1 MMTLTT
7 RIALSLATF
16 GFIGLL
22 GASTAQA
29 GPNGGDRRHADK
41 ADRTGKAD
49 KAERM
54 CAKLA
59 CTAAQLAQ
67 IKTIKDA
74 KVPQMKAARD
84 NLRKLH
90 AQIKV
95 ELRKPSPDVKAIER
109 LDAEMAAQKAA
120 LHKQRRASQLQ
131 VLAILKPEQRAKL
144 LDRLERGHGKRDGK
158 GPGKRGGR
166 RDGQFDGPRRAG

>member
-16 GFIGLL
+16 GFASML
-22 GASTAQA
+22 GMSQAQA
-29 GPNGGDRRHADK
+29 AQPAGDRH
-41 ADRTGKAD
+41 AD

-59 CTAAQLAQ
+59 CSDAQKAQ
-67 IKTIKDA
+67 IKAIRDA
-74 KVPQMKAARD
+74 RAPQMKAARD

-90 AQIKV
+90 DQVKA
-95 ELRKPSPDVKAIER
+95 ELRKPSPDAKAIER

-131 VLAILKPEQRAKL
+131 VLALLKPDQKARL
-144 LDRLERGHGKRDGK
+144 LDQMDKKGQGHGRGK
-158 GPGKRGGR
+158 GHGRGGR
-166 RDGQFDGPRRAG
+166 RGLGR

>member
-22 GASTAQA
+22 GASQAQA
-29 GPNGGDRRHADK
+29 GQHNGERRHGK
-41 ADRTGKAD
+41 MEKAD
-49 KAERM
+49 KSGRL

-59 CTAAQLAQ
+59 CSDAQKTK
-67 IKTIKDA
+67 IKAIKDA
-74 KVPQMKAARD
+74 KAPQMKAARD

-90 AQIKV
+90 AQLKV
-95 ELRKPSPDVKAIER
+95 ELHKPSPDVKVIER

-120 LHKQRRASQLQ
+120 VHKQRRASQLQ
-131 VLAILKPEQRAKL
+131 VLALLGPDQKAKF
-144 LDRLERGHGKRDGK
+144 LDRSERGHGKHKGHGKSHGK
-158 GPGKRGGR
+158 GRGKGRGKF
-166 RDGQFDGPRRAG
+166 QGPQRAG

>member
-16 GFIGLL
+16 GFASFL
-22 GASTAQA
+22 GMSPAHAA
-29 GPNGGDRRHADK
+29 RPDGDR
-41 ADRTGKAD
+41 KAD
-49 KAERM
+49 KAERL

-59 CTAAQLAQ
+59 CSDAQKTQ
-67 IKTIKDA
+67 IKAIKDA
-74 KVPQMKAARD
+74 KAPQMKAGRD

-90 AQIKV
+90 EQVRA
-95 ELRKPSPDVKAIER
+95 ELRKPSPDAKAIER

-131 VLAILKPEQRAKL
+131 ILALLKPDQKARL
-144 LDRLERGHGKRDGK
+144 LDQMDKKGQGHGRGKGHGK
-158 GPGKRGGR
+158 GGR
-166 RDGQFDGPRRAG
+166 RGLGR

>member
-16 GFIGLL
+16 GFVGLL
-22 GASTAQA
+22 GASQAQA
-29 GPNGGDRRHADK
+29 GQHNGERRHDKSDKAGKLDRADK
-41 ADRTGKAD
+41 S
-49 KAERM
+49 ERL

-59 CTAAQLAQ
+59 CSDAQKTQ
-67 IKTIKDA
+67 IKAIKDA
-74 KVPQMKAARD
+74 KAPQMKAARD

-120 LHKQRRASQLQ
+120 VHKQRRAQQLQ
-131 VLAILKPEQRAKL
+131 VLALLKPDQKAKF
-144 LDRLERGHGKRDGK
+144 LDRGERGHGKHKGHGK
-158 GPGKRGGR
+158 GKGK
-166 RDGQFDGPRRAG
+166 GQFQGPQRAG